1 MESCC
6 KHVTSV
12 NPFLDFCNFCC
23 EGGVLDEEK
32 GGAMRIL
39 VTGGAGYIG
48 SHTCKQLARSG
59 HVPVVYDNFSRGH
72 RWAVRFGPLVEGD
85 LLDRNL
91 LTSTLRDQAIDAVI
105 HFAAVALV
113 GESVQRPGFYYQTN
127 VAGSLSLLQAMHD
140 AGVGKL
146 VFSSTCATYGLP
158 RSSLLDEEHPQV
170 PVNPYGASK
179 LMVERMIQDF
189 CAAHSLSAI
198 ALRYF
203 NAAGADP
210 EGELGEVHD
219 PETHLIPNV
228 LRALTGEIG
237 ALQLYGQDYD
247 TPDGT
252 CVRDYIHVNDLADA
266 HLRALN
272 HLSHHSGW
280 AAYNLGTGAGNSVL
294 EVIRTVEEVSGRK
307 VPVEQHPRRPGDPSY
322 LVADASRARTHLG
335 WEPHFS
341 LRQSVEHAWAWQQ
354 KLPSQLGA
362 QG

>member
-1 MESCC
+1 
-6 KHVTSV
+6 
-12 NPFLDFCNFCC
+12 
-23 EGGVLDEEK
+23 
-32 GGAMRIL
+32 MRIL

-48 SHTCKQLARSG
+48 SHTCKQLARQG
-59 HVPVVYDNFSRGH
+59 HIPVVYDNFSRGH
-72 RWAVRFGPLVEGD
+72 RWAARFGPVVEGD
-85 LLDRNL
+85 LLDRDL
-91 LTSTLRDQAIDAVI
+91 IASTLREQAVEAVI

-113 GESVQRPGFYYQTN
+113 GESIQRPEFYYQTN
-127 VAGSLSLLQAMHD
+127 VVGSLSLLQAMLD

-146 VFSSTCATYGLP
+146 VFSSTCATYGRP
-158 RSSLLDEEHPQV
+158 QSALLNEDHPQQ
-170 PVNPYGASK
+170 PVNAYGASK

-189 CAAHSLSAI
+189 CATHSFSAI

-237 ALQLYGQDYD
+237 ALQLYGKDYE

-266 HLRALN
+266 HLRAL
-272 HLSHHSGW
+272 HHTVTRPGW
-280 AAYNLGTGAGNSVL
+280 AAYNLGTGTGHSVL
-294 EVIRTVEEVSGRK
+294 EVIRTVEEVAGRQ

-322 LVADASRARTHLG
+322 LVADAALARKELG
-335 WEPHFS
+335 WEPRYS
-341 LRQSVEHAWAWQQ
+341 LRQSVEHAWAWHASRV
-354 KLPSQLGA
+354 PC
-362 QG
+362 